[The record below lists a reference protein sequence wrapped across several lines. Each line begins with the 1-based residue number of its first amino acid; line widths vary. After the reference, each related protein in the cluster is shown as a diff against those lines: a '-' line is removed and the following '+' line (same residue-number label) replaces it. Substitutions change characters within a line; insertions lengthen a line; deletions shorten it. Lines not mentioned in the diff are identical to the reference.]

1 MSIEVWKDVSGFEGY
16 YQVSNLGNVRSC
28 DRVVT
33 CGRNGYRKL
42 KGKDLSCT
50 INSVGYCVV
59 LLQKDGVQ
67 KESWRVHRLV
77 AIHFLEKPEGKDV
90 INHIDHNRANNCV
103 NNLEWCTN
111 KENTAHMHAAGRNY
125 SAFGKDNASTR
136 LSDDDVRTIRE
147 LACTTS
153 HRKIAKMYNV
163 SPQHVDR
170 IVSRERRGSVV

>member
-1 MSIEVWKDVSGFEGY
+1 MPIETWKDVRDFEGY
-16 YQVSNLGNVRSC
+16 YQVSNMGNVRSC
-28 DRVVT
+28 DRVVACSRT
-33 CGRNGYRKL
+33 GHRKL
-42 KGKDLSCT
+42 KGKNLACT
-50 INSVGYCVV
+50 INSVGYSVV
-59 LLQKDGVQ
+59 ILQKDGVH

-77 AIHFLEKPEGKDV
+77 AMHFLEKPEGKDV
-90 INHIDHNRANNCV
+90 INHKDHNRSNNCV
-103 NNLEWCTN
+103 DNLEWCTS

-125 SAFGKDNASTR
+125 AAFGEENASTR

-147 LACTTS
+147 LATSTS